1 MASVTSTYARAF
13 VDVVLEKRLD
23 ATKILQ
29 ELHALGAL
37 LAEHRDLRRIWE
49 NPAIPAQQKRNL
61 LDAIVAHEG
70 ISRPVRNFLAVLM
83 DHRRVQLFE
92 RIIDAFEQELNQRL
106 GFAEAEVTSARE
118 LNDAEKRA
126 LEAQVEKL
134 TGKKVRARYSRDRSI
149 LGGAIIKVGSTIY
162 DGSVL
167 GQLHKI
173 REQLAGS

>member
-13 VDVVLEKRLD
+13 VDVVLDKRLD

-70 ISRPVRNFLAVLM
+70 ISRPVRNFQTDQPLPASDGCSLRSSICAVLEM
-83 DHRRVQLFE
+83 
-92 RIIDAFEQELNQRL
+92 
-106 GFAEAEVTSARE
+106 
-118 LNDAEKRA
+118 
-126 LEAQVEKL
+126 
-134 TGKKVRARYSRDRSI
+134 
-149 LGGAIIKVGSTIY
+149 
-162 DGSVL
+162 
-167 GQLHKI
+167 
-173 REQLAGS
+173 